1 MSDEERAEGAER
13 DAAVEGESE
22 MDVSSLVIRA
32 LELSEAAMDAD
43 GEDDSEVAEILRD
56 LQVVVDEADELLDA
70 IDLTDLPDAVD
81 AEDADEVIHEENLS
95 EAITN
100 ADPEEA
106 IRLRKLLAVID
117 IGELWDSVDVRDV
130 WRNKREFEEALE
142 ELDETDEDDTLP
154 FVDDL
159 TDESADED
167 DELIDVDAGD
177 AKDAITGD
185 DEKDDVELPDEAYQT
200 AIQSKLSD
208 SVDEFRDGLVRT
220 HDRIERLRE
229 ENRERVERTGQ
240 PDSRNPTA
248 YSTLAAS
255 RGVADADTKYSTVPA
270 ESKYSN
276 APNRKRVYGSRFD
289 QFAEGTEEEEDD
301 A

>member
-1 MSDEERAEGAER
+1 MSGEERADGAE
-13 DAAVEGESE
+13 EESGNDE

-32 LELSEAAMDAD
+32 LELSEAAMD

-70 IDLTDLPDAVD
+70 VDLTDLPDAVD
-81 AEDADEVIHEENLS
+81 HEDADEVIHEEKLS

-106 IRLRKLLAVID
+106 VRLRKLLAIID

-142 ELDETDEDDTLP
+142 ELDETDDEDTLP

-159 TDESADED
+159 TDDED
-167 DELIDVDAGD
+167 DEDELIDVDAED
-177 AKDAITGD
+177 AKEAVGMGD
-185 DEKDDVELPDEAYQT
+185 DDDRDDIELPDEAYQT

-208 SVDEFRDGLVRT
+208 SVDEFREGLVAT

-229 ENRERVERTGQ
+229 ENRKRVERTGQ

-255 RGVADADTKYSTVPA
+255 HGVADADTKYSTVPA

-289 QFAEGTEEEEDD
+289 QFAEEEDD